1 MAPKSEGSFGVSV
14 ARGVRLFLQVSCLR
28 SGYCGGHT
36 ASAVSQSSRR
46 YGRMRLRRGSLH
58 RRAVEMLRRAFDI
71 VAAGGSLVLLSP
83 LLLCLALL
91 VKATSPGPAL
101 YRAGR
106 IGWRGQPFVMYKFRS
121 MRDDASPSAPRITR
135 AGDPRI
141 TGVGR
146 FLRRSKL
153 DELPQFL
160 NVLKGDMSLVGA
172 RPQDPRYFAHYTAEQ
187 RRVFNDRPGLVGPGT
202 IAYLNQADILEQ
214 AGANVEEYYLSAVLP
229 DTLRLDLDYLA
240 HRSFISDVTVI
251 VKAAFGVLAACIA
264 RDKARLPQ

>member
-1 MAPKSEGSFGVSV
+1 MKARSRGGIAHGVL
-14 ARGVRLFLQVSCLR
+14 LFLHVSC
-28 SGYCGGHT
+28 
-36 ASAVSQSSRR
+36 
-46 YGRMRLRRGSLH
+46 RLHDSLH
-58 RRAVEMLRRAFDI
+58 PRSVQMLRRAFDI

-101 YRAGR
+101 YRAPR
-106 IGWRGQPFVMYKFRS
+106 VGWRGQTFVMYKFRS
-121 MRDDASPSAPRITR
+121 MRDGVSPSSPRITR

-146 FLRRSKL
+146 FLRRSKM
-153 DELPQFL
+153 DELPQFW

-187 RRVFNDRPGLVGPGT
+187 RRVFDDRPGLVGPGT

-214 AGANVEEYYLSAVLP
+214 AGTNVEEYYLSAVLP

-240 HRSFISDVTVI
+240 HRSFRSDAAVI
-251 VKAAFGVLAACIA
+251 VKAAFGVLAACVT
-264 RDKARLPQ
+264 RNKARRPQ